1 MPLYV
6 IINIDA
12 FSLKMQRSL
21 LKQCK
26 IKSSENV
33 TVTVSLSCCIYIV
46 ISNSIYNT
54 EDEGTHRSDK
64 SDVSTSTTLKVKM
77 L

>member
-26 IKSSENV
+26 IKSSEN
-33 TVTVSLSCCIYIV
+33 VTVSLSCCIYIV